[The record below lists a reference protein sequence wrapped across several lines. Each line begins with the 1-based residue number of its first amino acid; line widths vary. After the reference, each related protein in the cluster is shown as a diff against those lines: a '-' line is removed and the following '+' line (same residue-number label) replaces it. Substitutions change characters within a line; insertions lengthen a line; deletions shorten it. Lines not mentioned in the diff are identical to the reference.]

1 MFVHS
6 KNNENNKEGF
16 KMKAKTH
23 YSFLILAQLCLFLV
37 LLVVIIEQINL
48 KFSGLNNCF
57 MVLCVLWVKDSGR
70 AWPLLLLVVLTEV
83 SLLHTPGEWAGLEGP
98 GRLCFRAMR
107 LGRVG

>member
-1 MFVHS
+1 
-6 KNNENNKEGF
+6 
-16 KMKAKTH
+16 MKAKTH
-23 YSFLILAQLCLFLV
+23 YSFLIPAQLCLFLV

-70 AWPLLLLVVLTEV
+70 AWLLLLVVLTV

-98 GRLCFRAMR
+98 GRLCFHAMC
-107 LGRVG
+107 LGRDGWQTGLSINC